1 MEVSYFYLFI
11 LPLAIFVFALASL
24 VFYYA
29 KREEFAHKK
38 LKKLV
43 HKQEETFT
51 NQLERLSELRKNK
64 SIDKITYDR
73 LKQILETDIQQ
84 KRKEAQEQLS
94 SLADEND
101 PPTQR

>member
-1 MEVSYFYLFI
+1 MEASYFYLLV

-38 LKKLV
+38 LTKLA

-51 NQLERLSELRKNK
+51 NQLEKLSELRKNK
-64 SIDKITYDR
+64 SIDRITYDR
-73 LKQILETDIQQ
+73 LKRILETDIQQ

-94 SLADEND
+94 SLANENN
-101 PPTQR
+101 PPT

>member
-1 MEVSYFYLFI
+1 MEASHFYLLV

-29 KREEFAHKK
+29 KKEEFAHKK
-38 LKKLV
+38 LKKLA

-51 NQLERLSELRKNK
+51 NQLEKLSELRKNK
-64 SIDKITYDR
+64 SIDRITYDR
-73 LKQILETDIQQ
+73 LKRILETDIQQ

-94 SLADEND
+94 SLADENK

>member
-1 MEVSYFYLFI
+1 MESSYFYFLI

-38 LKKLV
+38 LKKLAD
-43 HKQEETFT
+43 KQEETFT
-51 NQLERLSELRKNK
+51 NQLDKLNELRKNK
-64 SIDKITYDR
+64 SIDRITYDR
-73 LKQILETDIQQ
+73 LKRILETDIRQ

-94 SLADEND
+94 SLADENK